1 MKKKI
6 QTLLTE
12 EKVVGENSMI
22 FYQNSPNNIKI
33 RTMETIVKCPG
44 LQHLTE
50 NIFLNLNHGD
60 LEKCRLINGQCEEIV
75 NNPMFW
81 LKKFIRRGMSQKNQ
95 IDWTEAIQI
104 TKEGSDF
111 EHCNILQYLKKSSK
125 NEKVVD
131 LPCYIN
137 RNSLKKHSE
146 LFVCRNNLN
155 DTELFDRAKFW
166 RKCNSLIISAAEKGN
181 AELVQILVLLYG
193 YVYLTMFKTADRKLF
208 KTADR
213 NYSPIHIA
221 AERGH
226 LEVVKILVPLASNS
240 NFPDEYGWTPIH
252 YAAGA
257 GHIQVVKILAPLA
270 DNANAPNELGKT
282 PIFYAHKNGYQE
294 IVEYLQSIRPK
305 PRYEF

>member
-1 MKKKI
+1 
-6 QTLLTE
+6 
-12 EKVVGENSMI
+12 
-22 FYQNSPNNIKI
+22 
-33 RTMETIVKCPG
+33 METIIKCPG

-81 LKKFIRRGMSQKNQ
+81 LKKFIRQGMSQKNQ

-104 TKEGSDF
+104 IKDGSDF

-137 RNSLKKHSE
+137 RNSLKKHSK
-146 LFVCRNNLN
+146 LSVRNNLN
-155 DTELFDRAKFW
+155 NQKR
-166 RKCNSLIISAAEKGN
+166 RKCNSLIIRAAHKGN
-181 AELVQILVLLYG
+181 AELAQILVLLYG

-257 GHIQVVKILAPLA
+257 GHIEVVKILAPLA
-270 DNANAPNELGKT
+270 DNPNAPNKLGLT
-282 PIFYAHKNGYQE
+282 PIYFAHKNGYQE
-294 IVEYLQSIRPK
+294 IVEYLQSIRQIATLD
-305 PRYEF
+305 FVS

>member
-1 MKKKI
+1 
-6 QTLLTE
+6 
-12 EKVVGENSMI
+12 MI
-22 FYQNSPNNIKI
+22 
-33 RTMETIVKCPG
+33 
-44 LQHLTE
+44 
-50 NIFLNLNHGD
+50 
-60 LEKCRLINGQCEEIV
+60 
-75 NNPMFW
+75 
-81 LKKFIRRGMSQKNQ
+81 
-95 IDWTEAIQI
+95 
-104 TKEGSDF
+104 
-111 EHCNILQYLKKSSK
+111 
-125 NEKVVD
+125 D

-146 LFVCRNNLN
+146 LFVSRNNLN
-155 DTELFDRAKFW
+155 ETELFDHMKFW

-193 YVYLTMFKTADRKLF
+193 YVYLAMF

-257 GHIQVVKILAPLA
+257 GHIEVVKILAPLA
-270 DNANAPNELGKT
+270 DNPNAPNKLGLT
-282 PIFYAHKNGYQE
+282 PIYFAHKNGYQE
-294 IVEYLQSIRPK
+294 IVEYLQSIRHFVKSP
-305 PRYEF
+305 FVNL